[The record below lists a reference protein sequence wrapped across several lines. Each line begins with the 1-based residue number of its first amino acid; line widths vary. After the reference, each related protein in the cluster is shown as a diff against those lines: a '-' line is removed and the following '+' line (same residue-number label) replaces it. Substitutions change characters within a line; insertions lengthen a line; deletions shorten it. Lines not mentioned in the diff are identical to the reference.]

1 MSRAASAGRNTKPL
15 GSSRTDGFANAE
27 TARMT
32 GGRSR
37 QTNEEIAMA
46 DRVDRLLDDFPR
58 QSRSHPPDAG
68 SLIDVGPS
76 ASERFPACE
85 RGRHRR

>member
-1 MSRAASAGRNTKPL
+1 
-15 GSSRTDGFANAE
+15 
-27 TARMT
+27 MT

-37 QTNEEIAMA
+37 RTNEEIAMA
-46 DRVDRLLDDFPR
+46 DRIDRLLDDFPR
-58 QSRSHPPDAG
+58 QSRSHSLDAG
-68 SLIDVGPS
+68 CLIDGSPS